1 MKTQTTFNTSQSI
14 TREIEKVTKERD
26 AMISHASRL
35 TTAGQKSIAE
45 NRISEGTWELH
56 LAKQADRSARNK
68 VTKLERLK
76 QALAEMNTDML
87 PTMARDKFDRQ
98 VVLPKLKK

>member
-1 MKTQTTFNTSQSI
+1 MRQTTFNTAQEIS
-14 TREIEKVTKERD
+14 REIDKVTKERD
-26 AMISHASRL
+26 AMINRAGHL
-35 TTAGQKSIAE
+35 TAAGQKSIAA

-68 VTKLERLK
+68 EAKLEKLK